1 MIDAFTARF
10 PKVALNLTN
19 DVSKYLDGRI
29 DRAFYA
35 NDEYVDV
42 AMLETLQDYTRWKAE
57 NRLLYYK
64 PANWNDIVN
73 GEKDLDGAYVPFE
86 LGKAPVGVL
95 ETITR
100 PLTLLN
106 LTQPPLS
113 APSTTIARGWTPP
126 ISPALTVTSSPPAG
140 KASSC

>member
-10 PKVALNLTN
+10 PEVGLNLTN

-64 PANWNDIVN
+64 PATWDDIVN
-73 GEKDLDGAYVPFE
+73 GEKDLDGAYVPYE
-86 LGKAPVGVL
+86 LGKFSLRRCPQK
-95 ETITR
+95 
-100 PLTLLN
+100 PH
-106 LTQPPLS
+106 
-113 APSTTIARGWTPP
+113 
-126 ISPALTVTSSPPAG
+126 TSLVFHPNS
-140 KASSC
+140 